1 MLRMLVVLGY
11 SRTDLQLLGKPHC
24 FYARLTKAKFIF
36 PFQSRN
42 DEIEAHDLSSGHA
55 SFEAAGFADR
65 SRGRYLNQ
73 HQHRRSVSDAS

>member
-11 SRTDLQLLGKPHC
+11 SRTDLQLLAKPHC

-42 DEIEAHDLSSGHA
+42 DEMRHTICRLATHHLKRQGSPIVAG
-55 SFEAAGFADR
+55 AAT
-65 SRGRYLNQ
+65 
-73 HQHRRSVSDAS
+73 